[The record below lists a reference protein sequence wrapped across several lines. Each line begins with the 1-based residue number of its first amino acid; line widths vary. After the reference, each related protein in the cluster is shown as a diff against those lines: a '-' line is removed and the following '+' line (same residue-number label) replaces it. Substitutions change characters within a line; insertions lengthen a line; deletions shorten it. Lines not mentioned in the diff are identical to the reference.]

1 MSLRLV
7 LVDDHTVVLEGLRA
21 LLSLESDLEVV
32 ALCTDGNE
40 AVEAVVKHSPD
51 VLVMDA
57 TMPESSGLDAAA
69 RLRLAGETVPTIIL
83 TATLDD
89 PTLLQCLEIGVEG
102 LVLKESAAAGL
113 VDAIRKVAAGE
124 QSIPPLLSQRALNLL
139 AQRNKV
145 GEDGLTS
152 REREIVLRVAAGDS
166 NKRAAFE
173 LGIAEGTVKLH
184 LHNAFRKLDV
194 SNRVQLSL
202 LARERGWI

>member
-1 MSLRLV
+1 M
-7 LVDDHTVVLEGLRA
+7 
-21 LLSLESDLEVV
+21 
-32 ALCTDGNE
+32 N
-40 AVEAVVKHSPD
+40 SPFRPCASRS
-51 VLVMDA
+51 DA
-57 TMPESSGLDAAA
+57 TSD
-69 RLRLAGETVPTIIL
+69 
-83 TATLDD
+83 
-89 PTLLQCLEIGVEG
+89 
-102 LVLKESAAAGL
+102 
-113 VDAIRKVAAGE
+113 
-124 QSIPPLLSQRALNLL
+124 LSQRALNLL

-202 LARERGWI
+202 LARERGWL